1 MEFILTDQIQV
12 SSTGLLLTLHA
23 LFIEA
28 QVLVPVCTIEPC
40 EGRYFYSPESEQ

>member
-1 MEFILTDQIQV
+1 MELTRTDQIQV
-12 SSTGLLLTLHA
+12 SSIGLFLTLNA

-28 QVLVPVCTIEPC
+28 QVLVPVCTIVPC